1 MNITIIKSEEQY
13 QKYLSR
19 MREIF
24 MATNDSV
31 NSDELDLLAL
41 VIEKYEDDNFP
52 IPTPD
57 PIDAIQFIMEQNNMT
72 DRDLAR
78 ILNSRSRASEI
89 LNRKRKLSLLHIR
102 KLVKELHIPAEVLIA
117 DYPLNKRKS
126 LTSN

>member
-1 MNITIIKSEEQY
+1 MNITIIKSEKQY

-19 MREIF
+19 MGEIF

-41 VIEKYEDDNFP
+41 VIEKYEDENFP

-102 KLVKELHIPAEVLIA
+102 KLVKELHIPAELLIS
-117 DYPLNKRKS
+117 DYSLNKSKS
-126 LTSN
+126 LTSS